1 MICCLRGATKAL
13 SRFPRASARVGV
25 RTHGHRKLLRGAIVF
40 LPLLIFLIV
49 AAPSRADQVR
59 LKNGRVIEGRIIEET
74 AYDVTIN
81 VSGTHVTFPREQ
93 IAEVKKDA
101 TAVEASR
108 SLEFEEARQA
118 IARRDYV
125 AALSSMQRVL
135 VSRPDLREE
144 AMTIFNSAVPPLY
157 QQALEQ
163 QKSAQYA
170 ASKDILRYLLDQLQ
184 LPITRGL
191 FDAEKLY
198 KDYVTAVKGALAES
212 YLGQAKLY
220 INNETAAGY
229 ARAEEEL
236 VVAKDLN
243 PASVPIVLRL
253 AYSQMRQEKYE
264 QARQNYHL
272 ALNMNPDLEAK
283 AEATQKINEIYQ
295 LTQSR
300 TAATP
305 VPAISARRT
314 PAPTATPPVYATP
327 VPVATATPEPGPLD
341 KLPWVKKIVAD
352 FKNKNWGTIF
362 RELPERIVNSDLA
375 TWAIYG
381 LIFAVFY
388 WVLPMAYL
396 KRKSRDANILAAQY
410 RASAKLWGI
419 FAVIMYFVKTAMQK
433 GPKKRCPFCGKGID
447 NIEDYRD
454 LNFLLCP
461 HCKENISPVFDLE
474 EYVQHLIQNV
484 EQMVAQHGTTSTGT
498 QTLVE
503 KDAMLK
509 LVRALITLS
518 VRRRASDL
526 HLESQEDGLKFR
538 ARVDG
543 MLYDMIKLPKAT
555 MNPFISA
562 LKIMANLDIT
572 ERRMPQDGR
581 INLYI
586 DKKDIDVR
594 VNTAPASMGE
604 NVVMRLLDQRTIS
617 GDSTKLGLEGEN
629 LERFER
635 AIRRPSGLVL
645 VTGPSGSG
653 KTTTL
658 YVALNTLNT
667 GDKNIITLEDP
678 VEYQLKGIS
687 QQQVNLAT
695 NFTFA
700 TGLRSILRQDPDV
713 IMVGEIRDKEA
724 ADIAIEAAMTGHM
737 VFSTLHTIDTAS
749 AITRMK
755 DLGVQ
760 PRRYAA
766 AIISILAQRLVRV
779 ICPDCKKP
787 AKPKK
792 EDMDAMGLTRI
803 GKDQLFF
810 EGGGCDTC
818 NKTGYCG
825 RTALFEILMPTDDM
839 KEILETDVATSVIKE
854 LARKNG
860 MHTLREEGILKVV
873 NGVTTV
879 EEVLRVTN

>member
-1 MICCLRGATKAL
+1 M
-13 SRFPRASARVGV
+13 
-25 RTHGHRKLLRGAIVF
+25 
-40 LPLLIFLIV
+40 PLLIFSVLV
-49 AAPSRADQVR
+49 APCSADQIR
-59 LKNGRVIEGRIIEET
+59 LKNGRVIQGRIIEET

-81 VSGTHVTFPREQ
+81 VSGTQVTFARQE

-101 TAVEASR
+101 PSVTASQSPE
-108 SLEFEEARQA
+108 LEEARQA
-118 IARRDYV
+118 VARKDYV
-125 AALSSMQRVL
+125 GALSSMQRAL
-135 VSRPDLREE
+135 AARSDLREE
-144 AMTIFNSAVPPLY
+144 AMGIFNSAVPALY

-170 ASKDILRYLLDQLQ
+170 RSKEILRYLLDQLQ
-184 LPITRGL
+184 LPATRGL
-191 FDAEKLY
+191 FDAENLY
-198 KDYVTAVKGALAES
+198 RDYVTTIKGALAES
-212 YLGQAKLY
+212 YLGQANLY
-220 INNETAAGY
+220 INNGDAASY

-236 VVAKDLN
+236 FVAKELN
-243 PASVPIVLRL
+243 PSSVPIVLRL
-253 AYSQMRQEKYE
+253 GYAQMRQAKYE
-264 QARQNYHL
+264 QARQSYHL
-272 ALNMNPDLEAK
+272 VLNMNPDLESK
-283 AEATQKINEIYQ
+283 QEATQRINEIYQ
-295 LTQSR
+295 LTQNR
-300 TAATP
+300 PAATP
-305 VPAISARRT
+305 APTSAVRAT
-314 PAPTATPPVYATP
+314 PIPTATPPTYFTPSPPRATP
-327 VPVATATPEPGPLD
+327 TPEPGPLD
-341 KLPWVKKIVAD
+341 KVPWIKTLVED
-352 FKNKNWGTIF
+352 FKQKSWGTF
-362 RELPERIVNSDLA
+362 FSGLPEKIVNSDFVPY
-375 TWAIYG
+375 IVYG
-381 LIFAVFY
+381 LIFALFY
-388 WVLPMAYL
+388 WVVPLTYL
-396 KRKSRDANILAAQY
+396 KHKSKNANILAAQY

-419 FAVIMYFVKTAMQK
+419 FALILYFGKVAMQK
-433 GPKKRCPFCGKGID
+433 SPKKRCPFCGKGID

-474 EYVQHLIQNV
+474 EYVQHLIRSV
-484 EQMVAQHGTTSTGT
+484 EQMVQSQGTTSSST
-498 QTLVE
+498 QNLVE

-543 MLYDMIKLPKAT
+543 MLFDMIKLPKAI
-555 MNPFISA
+555 MVPFISA

-594 VNTAPASMGE
+594 LNTAPASMGE

-617 GDSTKLGLEGEN
+617 GDSTKLGLEGDN
-629 LERFER
+629 LEKFER

-667 GDKNIITLEDP
+667 GDKNIITIEDP

-749 AITRMK
+749 AITRLK

-787 AKPKK
+787 CKPKK
-792 EDMDAMGLTRI
+792 EDIDAMGLTRM
-803 GKDQLFF
+803 GKDQDYYH
-810 EGGGCDTC
+810 GSGCDTC

-839 KEILETDVATSVIKE
+839 KEILETDVATSVIRE

-860 MHTLREEGILKVV
+860 MRTLREEGILKVV